1 MVIIENPE
9 IKGSRLPC
17 TVYFSSGEIAKRTF
31 MNDGNY
37 VGLRVHK
44 SRKKYYPL
52 SSGIYSRID
61 KIVIHNLPKEKTD
74 VQRIIANGKRFLK
87 LLDKRLWPELKTKV
101 EEMLRNVIADYEV
114 WKKSKAVNDTDGFS
128 WWFWNKYH
136 EEWIYS
142 RRLFMTINTAFGN
155 KFGGPGAA
163 LSRDIEKYLAGADE
177 GFERASIRDTA
188 DSKSKYLYY
197 SNQYGYDNH
206 FEIHRDTKRAWL
218 SKEFRGCGNGHYY
231 LLISP
236 THAIHYED
244 D

>member
-1 MVIIENPE
+1 MVIIENDQ
-9 IKGSRLPC
+9 IKGSKLPC
-17 TVYFSSGEIAKRTF
+17 TVHFKGGEVVKRTF
-31 MNDGNY
+31 MNTDEY
-37 VGLRVHK
+37 VGLKVRK
-44 SRKKYYPL
+44 SRRRYYPL
-52 SSGIYSRID
+52 SSNMYGRID
-61 KIVIHNLPKEKTD
+61 KIVLHKPPKEKTD

-87 LLDKRLWPELKTKV
+87 LLDKRLWPELRSKV

-114 WKKSKAVNDTDGFS
+114 WKKSKAENDTEGFT

-142 RRLFMTINTAFGN
+142 RKLFITVNTAFGN
-155 KFGGPGAA
+155 QCCGPRGA
-163 LSRDIEKYLAGADE
+163 LSRDIEKYLAGANN
-177 GFERASIRDTA
+177 GFERASLRTTTDG
-188 DSKSKYLYY
+188 KSEYLYY

-206 FEIHRDTKRAWL
+206 FEINRDNKKAWL
-218 SKEFRGCGNGHYY
+218 SREFRGCGNGHYY